1 MLVSDLASR
10 PARPAR
16 SRVLR
21 LRGLPYRA
29 LEDEIF
35 RFLEP
40 LVVTRVHLCRRNGEH
55 IRTDAVVCRKRCAS
69 RIIMLYRK
77 DYWRGLRSV

>member
-40 LVVTRVHLCRRNGEH
+40 LIVTRVHLCRRNGEH
-55 IRTDAVVCRKRCAS
+55 NRLMLLAAAKRCAS
-69 RIIMLYRK
+69 RFILLCRK
-77 DYWRGLRSV
+77 DYW

>member
-1 MLVSDLASR
+1 MLVSHLAGRPTR
-10 PARPAR
+10 PAH

-40 LVVTRVHLCRRNGEH
+40 LILTRVHICRRKGEH
-55 IRTDAVVCRKRCAS
+55 IRQMLLFVKRWAA
-69 RIIMLYRK
+69 RINMLYRK
-77 DYWRGLRSV
+77 DHTGLRSV

>member
-40 LVVTRVHLCRRNGEH
+40 LIVTRVHLCRRNGEH
-55 IRTDAVVCRKRCAS
+55 IGQMLLFVVSAANHAS
-69 RIIMLYRK
+69 SAYRK
-77 DYWRGLRSV
+77 DYWRGLRTV